1 MKLNQ
6 PAGHIALTEAAIA
19 QMRADRTPPFTS
31 REVVVRLL
39 ATTYPAHAL
48 EPSVRRAAA
57 RDKHLEWR
65 AGTGG
70 YGYRGVV
77 APAPAVEPFSGPV
90 DACASVETADRAGD
104 RDDDAPAP
112 GNRGLDPIAGAPDLD
127 HPGDGSD
134 PRPLMKVFVRPT

>member
-1 MKLNQ
+1 M
-6 PAGHIALTEAAIA
+6 TEFDTSTEAAAIA

-57 RDKHLEWR
+57 RDKLLEWR

-70 YGYRGVV
+70 YGYRGV
-77 APAPAVEPFSGPV
+77 ATPAVPVGRCSGPV
-90 DACASVETADRAGD
+90 DACFSAGQADRSAD
-104 RDDDAPAP
+104 RDDNAPAP

-127 HPGDGSD
+127 QSADD
-134 PRPLMKVFVRPT
+134 AA

>member
-1 MKLNQ
+1 MTKIDTSKE
-6 PAGHIALTEAAIA
+6 AAAIA

-70 YGYRGVV
+70 YGYRGI
-77 APAPAVEPFSGPV
+77 AAHTPAAEPFSRPV
-90 DACASVETADRAGD
+90 EACASVVQADRTGD
-104 RDDDAPAP
+104 RRDAAPAP
-112 GNRGLDPIAGAPDLD
+112 GDRSLDPIAGASDLD
-127 HPGDGSD
+127 QRAADSA
-134 PRPLMKVFVRPT
+134 

>member
-1 MKLNQ
+1 MKHVPFIVPSSSSDVGLE
-6 PAGHIALTEAAIA
+6 TAAIA

-57 RDKHLEWR
+57 RDKLLEWR

-90 DACASVETADRAGD
+90 DACASAGQADRSAD
-104 RDDDAPAP
+104 RDDNALAP
-112 GNRGLDPIAGAPDLD
+112 GNRGLDLISGAPDLYQSAD
-127 HPGDGSD
+127 DAAEGVGA
-134 PRPLMKVFVRPT
+134 